1 MQLITNCSL
10 WFAAFVC
17 VNNDAVR
24 KERGE
29 KKDMGKIVRKK
40 RMKKS
45 ELL

>member
-24 KERGE
+24 KEKGE
-29 KKDMGKIVRKK
+29 KDTDKIVRKR
-40 RMKKS
+40 RMEKS